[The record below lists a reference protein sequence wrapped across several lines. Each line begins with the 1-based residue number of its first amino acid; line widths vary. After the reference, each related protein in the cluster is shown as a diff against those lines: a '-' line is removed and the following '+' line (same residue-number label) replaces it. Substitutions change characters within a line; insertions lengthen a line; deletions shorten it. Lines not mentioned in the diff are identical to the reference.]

1 MKERNWDDQMDA
13 PRFRPMQ
20 LADIDQICG
29 IEQEAFTSPW
39 TAAAF
44 QNELMNN
51 LFARYLVMEWN
62 GQVIG
67 YGGMWLITDEA
78 HITNIAVR
86 SDFRGRK
93 LGEKLLR
100 ELQDTARVMGA
111 NRMTLEVRVSNYV
124 AQRLYEKM
132 GFVPSGVRR
141 GYYSDN
147 MEDALIM
154 WAELGT

>member
-1 MKERNWDDQMDA
+1 MEERNWDNRRDALSFRLMQM
-13 PRFRPMQ
+13 
-20 LADIDQICG
+20 ADIDQICG
-29 IEQEAFTSPW
+29 IEEEAFASPW

-44 QNELMNN
+44 QNELANN
-51 LFARYLVMEWN
+51 LFARYVVMEWN
-62 GQVIG
+62 GEIIG

-86 SDFRGRK
+86 SDYRGRK

-111 NRMTLEVRVSNYV
+111 SRMTLEVRVSNHV
-124 AQRLYEKM
+124 AQRLYKKM
-132 GFVPSGVRR
+132 GFIPTGVRK

-154 WAELGT
+154 WAELKI